1 MFTECMTPFIEC
13 RKSLVLF
20 YQDLS
25 VCVTI
30 SIKWCQFWCK
40 WCRAKSL
47 NVLKK
52 ILDMGMA
59 IFVLNDT
66 SDSMYCAIST
76 YSIIRFTNC
85 VISCYFGKAN
95 FENPDLL

>member
-1 MFTECMTPFIEC
+1 MFIECMTPFIEC

-25 VCVTI
+25 VCEAI

-40 WCRAKSL
+40 WCREKSS

-52 ILDMGMA
+52 ILDMGMVV
-59 IFVLNDT
+59 FMLNDT
-66 SDSMYCAIST
+66 SDSMYYAIST
-76 YSIIRFTNC
+76 YFMIRFMNC